1 MERENL
7 DTLPSLIADME
18 SPQQQLRELHAS
30 IKTKWAKRRQ
40 QADPSAAAGM
50 VVRGK

>member
-7 DTLPSLIADME
+7 DTLPRLMADTESL
-18 SPQQQLRELHAS
+18 QQQLRELHAS
-30 IKTKWAKRRQ
+30 IKANGAERRQ